1 MPAAQT
7 NAGPGGRN
15 SLAAALSESPH
26 FATLHTLGVGT
37 IAELIDTARSKST
50 LADHLEDLD
59 FPRLVRLAEA
69 ACRAESIA
77 ERLQSLAL
85 SRIIG
90 LVAVATASSPQ
101 VGRLKA
107 IDLEHL
113 LYFYEGAV
121 RDAGFSRNLE
131 LFNFPA
137 LVAALETAFHS
148 PEPVEKLRR
157 LDAFRLLRLLRA
169 LLGAERLAANP
180 ESLDP
185 RHVFADPRPDQAP
198 RGTIFDRIKAQPHGI
213 DFFLALRS
221 LQAAFP
227 RWPKLG
233 ASVALREDYAR
244 LRQEPDLAFASST
257 IRSFLPGE
265 PDRPDVPSQ
274 VSVNFLGL
282 FGPNGP
288 LPLHLTDYALD
299 RIREGDQTLARF
311 ADVFQHRVL
320 TLFFRAWAVH
330 RKTVDLDRTDDRR
343 FANYI
348 AAFIGLGMPALHDR
362 DAAPDMAKL
371 YFSGRLACPTKNP
384 EGLAAILGEFFGIP
398 CEIQNFVGHWI
409 AIPEAETCRL
419 GASPASG
426 TLGTTAIIGSRLFQY
441 QTKFRVRLGPMRFAD
456 LRRLL
461 PCEDSWPRLK
471 AWVWNYIGKELF
483 WDAQYVLLADEVPQT
498 QLGGGALLG
507 WTTWIIT
514 RKPGRD
520 AEDVVIDG
528 DLN

>member
-1 MPAAQT
+1 M
-7 NAGPGGRN
+7 AGPGGRT
-15 SLAAALSESPH
+15 SLAAALSDSTH
-26 FATLHTLGVGT
+26 FPALQALGVGT
-37 IAELIDTARSKST
+37 IVELIDTARSNST

-69 ACRAESIA
+69 ACGAEVIA
-77 ERLQSLAL
+77 ERLQSL
-85 SRIIG
+85 G
-90 LVAVATASSPQ
+90 LPRVIDLFNAATTSATRAN
-101 VGRLKA
+101 RLKA
-107 IDLEHL
+107 IDIDHL
-113 LYFYEGAV
+113 LSFYEGAV
-121 RDAGFSRNLE
+121 RAAAFARNLE

-137 LVAALETAFHS
+137 LVAALEAAFHS
-148 PEPVEKLRR
+148 SEPAEKLRR

-180 ESLDP
+180 ESLNS
-185 RHVFADPRPDQAP
+185 RHVLADARQDQAP

-257 IRSFLPGE
+257 IRSFVPGE

-348 AAFIGLGMPALHDR
+348 ATFIGLGMPALRDR

-384 EGLAAILGEFFGIP
+384 EGLAAILAEFFGIP
-398 CEIQNFVGHWI
+398 CDIENFIGHWI
-409 AIPEAETCRL
+409 TIPESDTCRL
-419 GASPASG
+419 GASPSSG
-426 TLGTTAIIGSRLFQY
+426 TLGTTAIIGSRIFQY

-483 WDAQYVLLADEVPQT
+483 WDAQYVLLANEVPQT

-514 RKPGRD
+514 RKPSRD
-520 AEDVVIDG
+520 AEDVIIDG